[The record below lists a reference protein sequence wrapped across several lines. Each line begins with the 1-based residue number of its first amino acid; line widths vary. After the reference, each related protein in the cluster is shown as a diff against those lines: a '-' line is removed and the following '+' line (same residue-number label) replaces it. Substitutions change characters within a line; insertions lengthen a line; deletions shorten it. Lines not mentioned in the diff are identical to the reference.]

1 MEYVD
6 RKAGPLNGPELV
18 HPGGAEQIPATAL
31 FTEWVIG
38 QVAQP

>member
-1 MEYVD
+1 VNAILD
-6 RKAGPLNGPELV
+6 KTDLRSSG
-18 HPGGAEQIPATAL
+18 ATAL